1 MSQLVKAQLISTDGG
16 GTIEFMFNPNQ
27 LAFNQ
32 QINLTKSSG
41 ARTGRGLPKVNFAY
55 PEPVILTINDLIFDT
70 YERGESVL
78 KYIKSFQKAV
88 DFAES
93 GAGREKRPPTYVFT
107 WGSQKYIRCFVTKL
121 DYNLTMF
128 LPDGTPVRAKI
139 NLTLEE
145 IDESISQPG
154 MSTPKSNASQRQQ
167 DSLSSRKA
175 RLKSGSGAS
184 SPPLSPSPQ
193 AAPSASSLTT
203 GGLGGAANAAS
214 QAASQASDAAS
225 QAANAAS
232 QAASQAANAA
242 SQAASQASDAASQ
255 AASQASDAA
264 SQAASQVSDAA
275 SQAADTVSQAAS
287 QASDAA
293 SQAASQASDAASQ
306 AASQAADAAS
316 QAASQASDAASQAA
330 SQASDAAS
338 QAASQASDAAS
349 QAASQLEE

>member
-70 YERGESVL
+70 YEQGESVL
-78 KYIKSFQKAV
+78 KHIKSFQKAV

-145 IDESISQPG
+145 IDESTSQPG
-154 MSTPKSNASQRQQ
+154 MSAPTSNASQRQQ
-167 DSLSSRKA
+167 DSLASRKA

-184 SPPLSPSPQ
+184 SPTLSPAPP
-193 AAPSASSLTT
+193 AAPSASSPTT
-203 GGLGGAANAAS
+203 GALGGA
-214 QAASQASDAAS
+214 
-225 QAANAAS
+225 
-232 QAASQAANAA
+232 
-242 SQAASQASDAASQ
+242 
-255 AASQASDAA
+255 
-264 SQAASQVSDAA
+264 
-275 SQAADTVSQAAS
+275 
-287 QASDAA
+287 
-293 SQAASQASDAASQ
+293 
-306 AASQAADAAS
+306 
-316 QAASQASDAASQAA
+316 
-330 SQASDAAS
+330 
-338 QAASQASDAAS
+338 
-349 QAASQLEE
+349 